1 MRNKNWYWSNFK
13 SSLIGNSNNKS
24 NFPHKLLLTNTQVS
38 KLPKTFENKASANI
52 KLWKTN
58 LPKIVKFGGFSDRL
72 LASLLKTGLSLI
84 KIVPK
89 PLARSVLI
97 PLGLTGV
104 VSATDAV
111 IQTKILCSGTVRLEF
126 LNEDMNDTM
135 KIIKS
140 LEESV

>member
-72 LASLLKTGLSLI
+72 LASLPKTGLSLI

>member
-72 LASLLKTGLSLI
+72 LASLLKTGLTLI

>member
-1 MRNKNWYWSNFK
+1 M
-13 SSLIGNSNNKS
+13 
-24 NFPHKLLLTNTQVS
+24 
-38 KLPKTFENKASANI
+38 
-52 KLWKTN
+52 
-58 LPKIVKFGGFSDRL
+58 PKIVKFGGFSDRL
-72 LASLLKTGLSLI
+72 LASLLKTGLTLI

>member
-84 KIVPK
+84 KIVPN

>member
-89 PLARSVLI
+89 PLA
-97 PLGLTGV
+97 LTGV